1 VFDGR
6 RDPVRI
12 RLTGRGGQGIM
23 LAGAIL
29 AEAAME
35 DGREV
40 TETQEYG
47 PEARLGATKA
57 EVVIG
62 SRPIA
67 FPAVDVPDVLLCL
80 SRDGFK
86 RYGHIIAPDGL
97 RIVEATIE
105 EADEPGLLSLPLK
118 ERAREAGDE
127 VAMNIVG
134 LGALAALTGVVG
146 AASLERAVR
155 SRVKAEFLEVN
166 LKALAAG
173 LALGRA
179 AGVTAK
185 AAF

>member
-1 VFDGR
+1 
-6 RDPVRI
+6 
-12 RLTGRGGQGIM
+12 

-29 AEAAME
+29 AQAAME

-57 EVVIG
+57 EIVIG

-67 FPAVDVPDVLLCL
+67 FPEVDVPDVLLCL

-86 RYGHIIAPDGL
+86 RYGHIIAPGGL
-97 RIVEATIE
+97 RIVEATLAGE
-105 EADEPGLLSLPLK
+105 LGDEPGLLYLPLRD
-118 ERAREAGDE
+118 RAREAGSE
-127 VAMNIVG
+127 LAMNIVG

-146 AASLERAVR
+146 APSLERAVR

-179 AGVTAK
+179 AGVAAK
-185 AAF
+185 QAAF